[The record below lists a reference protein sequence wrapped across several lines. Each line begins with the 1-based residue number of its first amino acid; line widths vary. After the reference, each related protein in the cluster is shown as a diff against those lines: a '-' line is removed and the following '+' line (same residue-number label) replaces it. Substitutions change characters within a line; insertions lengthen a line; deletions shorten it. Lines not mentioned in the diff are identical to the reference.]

1 VLLKPNPENVCFGC
15 GGANPRG
22 MLLTFEQDDAAQRI
36 RGNFRLGA
44 EYQGGP
50 GFIHGGIIAT
60 VLDEVL
66 GKVCRF
72 RGVRAVTAELSIEYL
87 KPVLVDA
94 DLVVEGYE
102 VEMQGRNLFLAGD
115 IRDVSGKV
123 LARGKGRFV
132 IVDAKRHANEV
143 AAKDA
148 PTKEAATHA
157 TKHAT
162 QELAG
167 KPLEK

>member
-1 VLLKPNPENVCFGC
+1 VLLKPNPENICFGC
-15 GGANPRG
+15 GGANARG
-22 MLLTFEQDDAAQRI
+22 MLLAFEQDDAAQRI
-36 RGNFRLGA
+36 RGDFRLGA

-60 VLDEVL
+60 VLDEVM

-72 RGVRAVTAELSIEYL
+72 RGARAVTAELSIEYL
-87 KPVLVDA
+87 KPVPVDA

-102 VEMQGRNLFLAGD
+102 VEMKGRNLFLAGD

-132 IVDAKRHANEV
+132 IVDAKRHASQ
-143 AAKDA
+143 AAKDDA
-148 PTKEAATHA
+148 P
-157 TKHAT
+157 

>member
-1 VLLKPNPENVCFGC
+1 VLLKPNPTNVCFGC
-15 GGANPRG
+15 GGANERG
-22 MLLTFEQDDAAQRI
+22 MQLTYEQDDAVQRI

-44 EYQGGP
+44 EYQGGA
-50 GFIHGGIIAT
+50 GFIHGGILAT
-60 VLDEVL
+60 VLDEVM

-72 RGVRAVTAELSIEYL
+72 RGVHAVTAELTIEYL
-87 KPVLVDA
+87 RPVPVDV

-102 VEMQGRNLFLAGD
+102 AEMTGRNLFLVGE

-132 IVDAKRHANEV
+132 IVDPKRVAKQ
-143 AAKDA
+143 AAGNGA
-148 PTKEAATHA
+148 PE
-157 TKHAT
+157 
-162 QELAG
+162 ELAG

>member
-1 VLLKPNPENVCFGC
+1 MLLKPNPENICFGC
-15 GGANPRG
+15 GGANARG
-22 MLLTFEQDDAAQRI
+22 MLLTFEQDDAAKRI

-60 VLDEVL
+60 VLDEVM

-72 RGVRAVTAELSIEYL
+72 REVRAVTAELTVEYL
-87 KPVLVDA
+87 KPVLVDK

-102 VEMQGRNLFLAGD
+102 LEMKGRNLFLAGD
-115 IRDVSGKV
+115 IRDASGQL

-132 IVDAKRHANEV
+132 IVDAQHHAKQ
-143 AAKDA
+143 AAKDDA
-148 PTKEAATHA
+148 PEA
-157 TKHAT
+157 
-162 QELAG
+162 LAG
-167 KPLEK
+167 KPLQQ